1 MTKSEQT
8 GQPGGPRAVEE
19 WLLAVL
25 RFAITLNEVDR
36 ASLMAMAADMDRYRS
51 GFTFFQRTS
60 VKVCDAIIARDR
72 AQATAALHIFARR
85 IDRLALRR
93 AFEAALEIT
102 PTGAHRRTNPARN
115 RENLWKGLPPRR
127 AGTGSSR

>member
-1 MTKSEQT
+1 VNVLKS
-8 GQPGGPRAVEE
+8 GQSGQRGGSHAVEE

-36 ASLMAMAADMDRYRS
+36 ATLMAVAAEMDRCRS

-60 VKVCDAIIARDR
+60 VKVCDAIIAKDR
-72 AQATAALHIFARR
+72 AQATAVLHIFARR

-102 PTGAHRRTNPARN
+102 PTGAHRRTNSARA

-127 AGTGSSR
+127 TGT